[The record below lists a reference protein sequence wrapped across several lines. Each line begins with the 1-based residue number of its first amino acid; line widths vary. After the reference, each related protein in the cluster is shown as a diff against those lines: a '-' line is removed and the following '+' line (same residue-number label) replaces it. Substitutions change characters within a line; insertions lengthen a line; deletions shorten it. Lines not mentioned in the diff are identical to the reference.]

1 MKNPRDVLEVIAAV
15 LLGLVS
21 VATALGAYQSAVWA
35 GQSADYAL
43 VSQQLRDRNLSEVL
57 TTQLIFRDDSGKVF
71 DLLALDTEELFYP
84 DRADRIALDREV
96 LLFSASPELAEAW
109 QTWLDAGQPDDLFPV
124 TNPDYE
130 AALFAGPQSMQYG
143 SLVADVAAEAIGAK
157 SLQVAVASVIFAIAL
172 FLLGVAGVNGSWR
185 ASAALVGIAAVAF
198 TAGTV
203 VVLVAIV

>member
-1 MKNPRDVLEVIAAV
+1 MKNPRDALEVIAAV

-35 GQSADYAL
+35 SQAADYAL
-43 VSQQLRDRNLSEVL
+43 VSQQLRDRNLSESL
-57 TTQLIFRDDSGKVF
+57 TTQLIFRDDSGKVY

-84 DRADRIALDREV
+84 ERADRIALDREV
-96 LLFSASPELAEAW
+96 LLLSSSPEFATAW
-109 QTWLDAGQPDDLFPV
+109 ERWVDAGQPDDLFPV
-124 TNPDYE
+124 TNADYE
-130 AALFAGPQSMQYG
+130 AALFADPQSMQYG
-143 SLVADVAAEAIGAK
+143 SYVADLAAEAIEAK

-185 ASAALVGIAAVAF
+185 VAAALVGIAALAF
-198 TAGTV
+198 TAGTI